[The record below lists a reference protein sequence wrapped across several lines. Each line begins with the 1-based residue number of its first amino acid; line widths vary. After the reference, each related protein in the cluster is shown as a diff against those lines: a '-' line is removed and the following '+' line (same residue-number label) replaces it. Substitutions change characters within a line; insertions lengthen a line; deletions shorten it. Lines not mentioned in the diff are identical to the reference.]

1 MKEHEIRPSKLLY
14 RYLELSVQDA
24 DECFSDCRKSTI
36 PCVGCAGTDLAF
48 QFEKNGFP
56 YSLCKKCGTLFQSPR
71 PPFEAFE
78 AFYRNSES
86 SRYWAESFFPAVAEA
101 RREKIFKPRVMRLSN
116 LCNTKDISVKKIIDV
131 GAGYGIF
138 LDEWRKF
145 DPDVIAVAIEPSQ
158 LLAEECRNKKFEV
171 IEDIVENVQD
181 YDGFADLV
189 VCFEVLE
196 HVYEP
201 LTFLLTL
208 KKLVRPGGYLF
219 ISTLCADGFDI
230 QVLWEKS
237 NSVSPPHHINFLS
250 KNGFKILFTRAGMNK
265 LDFSTPGL
273 LDVDIVRN
281 SMKQAPELRK
291 QHRFLNELVNDE
303 KHGQVFQEFLVENQ
317 LSSHVWIISR
327 KTN

>member
-1 MKEHEIRPSKLLY
+1 MTAI
-14 RYLELSVQDA
+14 
-24 DECFSDCRKSTI
+24 
-36 PCVGCAGTDLAF
+36 
-48 QFEKNGFP
+48 
-56 YSLCKKCGTLFQSPR
+56 
-71 PPFEAFE
+71 
-78 AFYRNSES
+78 
-86 SRYWAESFFPAVAEA
+86 SFDSF
-101 RREKIFKPRVMRLSN
+101 
-116 LCNTKDISVKKIIDV
+116 
-131 GAGYGIF
+131 
-138 LDEWRKF
+138 
-145 DPDVIAVAIEPSQ
+145 
-158 LLAEECRNKKFEV
+158 
-171 IEDIVENVQD
+171 
-181 YDGFADLV
+181 
-189 VCFEVLE
+189 E

-281 SMKQAPELRK
+281 SMKQVPELRK